1 MIQWIKRYLD
11 SLRLS
16 NRFIRLDRRID
27 KLKKEKEKNDRLI
40 EWQRSRIKKIQ
51 EELERQIVDAK
62 KALDQAEGINTQLE
76 KTLDGVREEL
86 RTANDLVIPGLV
98 AASQTLTE
106 RWRADIAAQAI
117 KTVASSRREYE

>member
-1 MIQWIKRYLD
+1 MIEWIKKYID
-11 SLRLS
+11 SMRLS
-16 NRFIRLDRRID
+16 NRMNRLDNRISR
-27 KLKKEKEKNDRLI
+27 LKREKDRSDRKI
-40 EWQRSRIKKIQ
+40 ELHRSRIRKIQ
-51 EELERQIVDAK
+51 KDMEKEIEKTKR
-62 KALDQAEGINTQLE
+62 ALDQAEGVNTQLE

-117 KTVASSRREYE
+117 KTVASSRRDYE